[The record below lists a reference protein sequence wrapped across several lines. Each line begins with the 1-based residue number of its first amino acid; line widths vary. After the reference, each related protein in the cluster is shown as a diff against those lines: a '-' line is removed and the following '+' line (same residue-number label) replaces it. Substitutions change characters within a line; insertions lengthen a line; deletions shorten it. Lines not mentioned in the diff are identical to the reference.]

1 MTSFVR
7 SQFRFRANR
16 TAALG
21 LGIVVAAV
29 SFTLLT
35 AAATTSS
42 VEVRGTVQSNYRA
55 AYDVLVRPR
64 GSAQRFE
71 RAQGLVRPNFLSGVF
86 GGITLKHYGDIRAI
100 PGVDVAAPIANIGY
114 ILPAASAGIPI
125 TNLLASDQVQLF
137 RVRQE
142 WKSQTGL
149 SSYPAP
155 SNGYVYYTRRNP
167 LNTLLEE
174 IVSST
179 RSLDVC
185 QGIYE
190 TRSSIDGPFEPRPG
204 IACYSAKS
212 PDVRAIPQLK
222 KLLRAGQVGTE
233 FTATFPVF
241 LAAIDPEQEA
251 RLLRLDRTIVTGRYL
266 RSSDKPTIVS
276 EGGFRNR
283 RIPVLLSTRTYVDE
297 QLLLDIERLVIPA
310 NTNVPARLASP
321 GARDFLEALPGVS
334 IDRRSIALSGL
345 YGKLADEGILGSNA
359 YWTVSETEYR
369 LARSVLEP
377 QRVSNDISVWESPAY
392 SGRGG
397 GLGYAPAPPS
407 NADLQFRRLSSHP
420 ADNQCFDDI
429 CPGGMRIVGRYDPA
443 RLPGFSE
450 LSQVP
455 LETYFPP
462 SLEGA
467 DPRSQRALKGKPLLP
482 SQNLGDYIQQPPLVL
497 TTLEAMKP
505 FFNGKQYQRTAG
517 KAAAPISA
525 IRVRVAGVTG
535 PDELSQARVRAVAT
549 QIYEQ
554 TGLEVDITA
563 GSSPKPI
570 LVRLPKGKFGRP
582 ELLLR
587 EGWSKKGVSITFL
600 QALDRKSLALF
611 GLVLLICG
619 FFLGNGALASVRSR
633 RREIGTLR
641 TIGWPQGAI
650 FAVVLAELALVGLAA
665 GVVGTAVAIGIVSI
679 AELELPFAQT
689 FLVVPISVGLAV
701 AAGALPAW
709 AAAKGDALDAVRPAV
724 VGRMRK
730 RHIRRFLPLAV
741 SNLLRTP
748 GRTLVGA
755 AGLAIGV
762 AALTVLLAIE
772 RAFQGVLVDTL
783 LGNAISFQVRGP
795 DLVAVVLTIV
805 LAALSVADVL
815 FLNLRDRAAEIATL
829 RTVGWGDV
837 HLASVVVLEGIGLGV
852 LGGGVGAA
860 VGLAVGAAFGVPL
873 SSLAPAALLAAGGG
887 VVVAALA
894 SLLPL
899 AALRGAAP
907 PTVLAEE

>member
-7 SQFRFRANR
+7 SQFRFRASR

-42 VEVRGTVQSNYRA
+42 LSVQGTVQSNYRA

-64 GSAQRFE
+64 GAAQRLE
-71 RAQGLVRPNFLSGVF
+71 QSEGLVRPNFLSGVF
-86 GGITLKHYGDIRAI
+86 GGITMQNYTDILGI
-100 PGVDVAAPIANIGY
+100 PNVEVAAPIANVGY
-114 ILPAASAGIPI
+114 VLPGASFGVSI
-125 TNLLASDQVQLF
+125 TGLLNQDRVQLF
-137 RVRQE
+137 RVRSR
-142 WKSQTGL
+142 WTSQTGL
-149 SSYPAP
+149 STYPAP
-155 SNGYVYYTRRNP
+155 SNAYVYYTRRHP
-167 LNTLLEE
+167 LNSNLEE
-174 IVSST
+174 VVNDTTSF
-179 RSLDVC
+179 DVC
-185 QGIYE
+185 AGIYE
-190 TRSSIDGPFEPRPG
+190 TRSTIDGPFEPRPS
-204 IACYSAKS
+204 ISCYSARS
-212 PDVRAIPQLK
+212 PDVRAIPQLS
-222 KLLRAGQVGTE
+222 KLLPVGQVGTGLS
-233 FTATFPVF
+233 ANFPVF

-251 RLLRLDRTIVTGRYL
+251 RLLRLDRAIVDGRFL
-266 RSSDKPTIVS
+266 KRSDKPTIVS
-276 EGGFRNR
+276 FGGVRDR
-283 RIPVLLSTRTYVDE
+283 TIPVILSTRTYVDE
-297 QLLLDIERLVIPA
+297 QLQLDIERLDVPA
-310 NTNVPARLASP
+310 GVNVPARLGSP
-321 GARDFLEALPGVS
+321 GSRAFLEGLAGTT
-334 IDRRSIALSGL
+334 IDRRSKDISVLYKALTR
-345 YGKLADEGILGSNA
+345 EGILGSNA
-359 YWTVSETEYR
+359 YWTVSATPYR
-369 LARSVLEP
+369 SGRPPLEP
-377 QRVSNDISVWESPAY
+377 RTVSNGISVWESPAF

-397 GLGYAPAPPS
+397 GLGYAPAPAS
-407 NADLQFRRLSSHP
+407 NADVQFRELVSHP
-420 ADNQCFDDI
+420 TDNRCFNDI
-429 CPGGMRIVGRYDPA
+429 CPGGMRVVGRFDPA
-443 RLPGFSE
+443 RLPGFSK

-455 LETYFPP
+455 LETYYPP
-462 SLEGA
+462 TLEGA
-467 DPRSQRALKGKPLLP
+467 NSKSRGALKGKRLLP
-482 SQNLGDYIQQPPLVL
+482 SQNLGDYIQQPPLIL
-497 TTLEAMKP
+497 TTLEGMKP
-505 FFNGKQYQRTAG
+505 FFNPKQYPRTAG

-549 QIYEQ
+549 AIYEK

-570 LVRLPKGKFGRP
+570 LVNLPKGKFGRP

-587 EGWSKKGVSITFL
+587 EGWSKKGVSISFL
-600 QALDRKSLALF
+600 RALDRKSLALF

-641 TIGWPQGAI
+641 TIGWSQGAI
-650 FAVVLAELALVGLAA
+650 FAVVLAELALVGLVA
-665 GVVGTAVAIGIVSI
+665 GVVGTAVALGIVSI
-679 AELELPFAQT
+679 AELELPLRQT
-689 FLVVPISVGLAV
+689 FLVVPISIGLAV

-709 AAAKGDALDAVRPAV
+709 AAAKGDPLDAVRPAV

-783 LGNAISFQVRGP
+783 LGSAISIQVRGP
-795 DLVAVVLTIV
+795 DLVAVILTIV
-805 LAALSVADVL
+805 LAGLSVADVL

-829 RTVGWGDV
+829 RTVGWGDS

-860 VGLAVGAAFGVPL
+860 IGLGVGAAFGVPL
-873 SSLAPAALLAAGGG
+873 GSLVPAALLAAGGG

>member
-1 MTSFVR
+1 LTSFVR
-7 SQFRFRANR
+7 SQFRFRASR

-71 RAQGLVRPNFLSGVF
+71 RGQGLVRPNFLSGVF

-114 ILPAASAGIPI
+114 ILPATKSGVPI
-125 TNLLASDQVQLF
+125 TPLLTDDQIQLF

-155 SNGYVYYTRRNP
+155 SNGYVYFTRRNP
-167 LNTLLEE
+167 LNTAWEE

-190 TRSSIDGPFEPRPG
+190 TRSSIDGPFEPRPH
-204 IACYSAKS
+204 ISCYSAKS
-212 PDVRAIPQLK
+212 PDVRAIPQLN
-222 KLLRAGQVGTE
+222 KLLRVGQVGTE
-233 FTATFPVF
+233 VSATFPVF

-251 RLLRLDRTIVTGRYL
+251 RLLRLDQTIVTGRYL

-283 RIPVLLSTRTYVDE
+283 VIPVLLSTRTYVDE

-310 NTNVPARLASP
+310 NTNVPARLASA
-321 GARDFLEALPGVS
+321 GAREFLEALPGVS

-369 LARSVLEP
+369 LSRSVLEP

-443 RLPGFSE
+443 RLPGFAE

-549 QIYEQ
+549 QIYEK

-570 LVRLPKGKFGRP
+570 LVNLPKGKFGRP

-587 EGWSKKGVSITFL
+587 EGWSKKGVSISFL

-641 TIGWPQGAI
+641 TIGWSQSAI
-650 FAVVLAELALVGLAA
+650 FAVVLAELALVGLLA
-665 GVVGTAVAIGIVSI
+665 GVVGTAVAIGIVSL
-679 AELELPFAQT
+679 AALELPVTQT

-709 AAAKGDALDAVRPAV
+709 TAAKGDPLDAVRPAV

-783 LGNAISFQVRGP
+783 LGNAISIQVRGP
-795 DLVAVVLTIV
+795 DLVAVILTIV
-805 LAALSVADVL
+805 LAGLSVADVL

>member
-1 MTSFVR
+1 MRRFVW
-7 SQFRFRANR
+7 SQFRSRRGRAL
-16 TAALG
+16 ALG

-71 RAQGLVRPNFLSGVF
+71 RGQGLVRPNFLSGVF

-114 ILPAASAGIPI
+114 ILPATKVGVPI
-125 TNLLASDQVQLF
+125 TSLLTDDQIQLF

-167 LNTLLEE
+167 LNTALEE

-204 IACYSAKS
+204 ISCYSAKS
-212 PDVRAIPQLK
+212 PDVRAIPQLE
-222 KLLRAGQVGTE
+222 KLLRVGQVGTALA
-233 FTATFPVF
+233 ATFPVF
-241 LAAIDPEQEA
+241 LSAIDPEQEA
-251 RLLRLDRTIVTGRYL
+251 RLLRLDQTIVAGRYL
-266 RSSDKPTIVS
+266 RNSDKPTIVS

-334 IDRRSIALSGL
+334 IDQRSIALSGL

-359 YWTVSETEYR
+359 YWTVSETRYR
-369 LARSVLEP
+369 SSQSALEP
-377 QRVSNDISVWESPAY
+377 TSVSNDISVWESPAY

-407 NADLQFRRLSSHP
+407 NADLQFRTLFSHP
-420 ADNQCFDDI
+420 LDNRCFDDI

-443 RLPGFSE
+443 RLPGFSK

-462 SLEGA
+462 SLEGT

-505 FFNGKQYQRTAG
+505 FFGRQYQRTAG

-549 QIYEQ
+549 QIYEK

-570 LVRLPKGKFGRP
+570 LVKLPKGKFGRP

-709 AAAKGDALDAVRPAV
+709 AAAKGDPLDAVRPAV